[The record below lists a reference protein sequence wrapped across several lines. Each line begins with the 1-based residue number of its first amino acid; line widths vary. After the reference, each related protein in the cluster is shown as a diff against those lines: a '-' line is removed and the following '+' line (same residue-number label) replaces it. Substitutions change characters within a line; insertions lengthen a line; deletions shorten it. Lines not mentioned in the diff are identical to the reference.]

1 MGEIVWLGRY
11 PVKSMLG
18 EVSRSVALDEAGV
31 IGDRRYALIDEETGL
46 VASAKHPRKWR
57 VLLTMAARYEP
68 GDGRVAITLADGST
82 VHDDDPSVDA
92 VLSRATGR
100 AVRLTRTR
108 PDGARQERLSPFM
121 EANAGTVTTGTLASG
136 TVGDRFVDFAAVHVV
151 TTATLDALARAH
163 PLDTVDFRR
172 FRPNVVLRMYDDVPF
187 VENTWVGRTLAI
199 GPDAVVRVSVP
210 TPRCAVPSLAHGPD
224 LPADP
229 QVLRIAGR
237 LNRTEV
243 LNLGALTCVGGYAA
257 VDRPGPLRIGDPV
270 RVVA

>member
-1 MGEIVWLGRY
+1 MYQDLPLPGRPSDKAAQSNRRRIGWRGGGDCLAGRY

-57 VLLTMAARYEP
+57 TLLTMAARYEP

-121 EANAGTVTTGTLASG
+121 EANAGTGDDGEPWPAAPSG
-136 TVGDRFVDFAAVHVV
+136 TGSS
-151 TTATLDALARAH
+151 TSPPCT
-163 PLDTVDFRR
+163 
-172 FRPNVVLRMYDDVPF
+172 
-187 VENTWVGRTLAI
+187 
-199 GPDAVVRVSVP
+199 S
-210 TPRCAVPSLAHGPD
+210 
-224 LPADP
+224 
-229 QVLRIAGR
+229 
-237 LNRTEV
+237 
-243 LNLGALTCVGGYAA
+243 
-257 VDRPGPLRIGDPV
+257 
-270 RVVA
+270 